1 MIQDDDVD
9 WILIGEKRRDYVGH
23 FDCVDS
29 DERDMH
35 GSRSNLGGGIV
46 DLIALIRMRSVF
58 VRSKMI

>member
-35 GSRSNLGGGIV
+35 GSRSNLGGGAL
-46 DLIALIRMRSVF
+46 LI
-58 VRSKMI
+58 